1 MTPESNKEPKATH
14 TASTMEPTEVKN
26 ETPDASTVTSSN
38 TARNAN
44 SIAVP
49 LSIVVAGLLIAGS
62 VLFTN
67 ERQTAAL
74 VAQQK
79 IGAQNQQPQGAA
91 APQAAAVDVKNITI
105 AGEPFVGNPD
115 APVTIAYWFDYQ
127 CPFCQRHEQQVMP
140 LIMKEYV
147 DTGKAKIVFK
157 DYAFLGE
164 DSITA
169 ALAARAVWEVAPDKF
184 YAWHKMI
191 FDNQGSENGGWA
203 KKANILKL
211 SKTIVGL
218 DVAKV
223 EAFMISKQK
232 EYKDG
237 MQADQ
242 SEGSLYGVTGTPAFI
257 TGKHLVMGAQPY
269 AQIKAAIDAAL
280 AEK

>member
-1 MTPESNKEPKATH
+1 MTPETKKDIKTD
-14 TASTMEPTEVKN
+14 EVIKDGV
-26 ETPDASTVTSSN
+26 EAKSESKTVSQAEAN
-38 TARNAN
+38 TAQATNTN

-49 LSIVVAGLLIAGS
+49 LAIVVAGLLIAGS

-79 IGAQNQQPQGAA
+79 VAALNQQAQGAGQQPQ
-91 APQAAAVDVKNITI
+91 APAVDIKNVTI
-105 AGEPFVGNPD
+105 AGEPFVGNPN
-115 APVTIAYWFDYQ
+115 APVTIAYWYDYQ
-127 CPFCQRHEQQVMP
+127 CPFCQRHEQQVMT
-140 LIMKEYV
+140 LMMKDYV

-164 DSITA
+164 DSVSA
-169 ALAARAVWEVAPDKF
+169 ALVSRAVWEVAPDKF

-211 SKTIVGL
+211 SKTIPGL

-223 EAFMISKQK
+223 EALTISKEK
-232 EYKDG
+232 EFKDG

-242 SEGSLYGVTGTPAFI
+242 SEGSTYGVTGTPAFI

>member
-1 MTPESNKEPKATH
+1 MTSESNKDSKIRHAETTMQHPEIKSEAPV
-14 TASTMEPTEVKN
+14 AS
-26 ETPDASTVTSSN
+26 SVTSAD

-49 LSIVVAGLLIAGS
+49 LAIVVAGLLIAGS

-79 IGAQNQQPQGAA
+79 IGAQNQQPQAA
-91 APQAAAVDVKNITI
+91 LAPRAADVDVKNITI
-105 AGEPFVGNPD
+105 AGEPFIGNPN
-115 APVTIAYWFDYQ
+115 APVTIAYWYDYQ

-140 LIMKEYV
+140 LMIKEYV

-164 DSITA
+164 DSISV
-169 ALAARAVWEVAPDKF
+169 ALVERAVWEAAPDKF

-211 SKTIVGL
+211 SKTIPGL

-223 EAFMISKQK
+223 EALITSKEK

-242 SEGSLYGVTGTPAFI
+242 SEGSIYGVTGTPAFI

-269 AQIKAAIDAAL
+269 VQIKAAIDQAL

>member
-1 MTPESNKEPKATH
+1 MTQESNKGVKTNTDKTE
-14 TASTMEPTEVKN
+14 TEVKY
-26 ETPDASTVTSSN
+26 ESEKVTQPEITTDSTK
-38 TARNAN
+38 NAN
-44 SIAVP
+44 SIAIP
-49 LSIVVAGLLIAGS
+49 IAIVVAGLLIAGS

-79 IGAQNQQPQGAA
+79 VAAQNQQAQGAQQQ
-91 APQAAAVDVKNITI
+91 PQAPAVDVKNVTI
-105 AGEPFVGNPD
+105 AGEPFIGNPN
-115 APVTIAYWFDYQ
+115 APVTIAYWYDYQ
-127 CPFCQRHEQQVMP
+127 CPFCQRHEQQVMT
-140 LIMKEYV
+140 LMVKDYV

-164 DSITA
+164 DSISV
-169 ALAARAVWEVAPDKF
+169 ALIERAVWEVAPDKF

-211 SKTIVGL
+211 SKTIPGL

-223 EAFMISKQK
+223 EALTISKEK
-232 EYKDG
+232 EFKDG

-242 SEGSLYGVTGTPAFI
+242 SEGSMYGVTGTPAFI